1 MNFQETET
9 CTLLMRAYA
18 GECQSHVR
26 YLLASKAAAAQ
37 QLHVIRQVFEFTAK
51 QELIHAQQFAE
62 MLTKNGVSGIRIAA
76 EYPLDAPDDLMHAM
90 LSSAQ
95 FERNEAEG
103 VYPAFAETAAREEQ
117 KEAAALFRMIAE
129 IEQMHANRFTLFGSL
144 MEQDKLFREDQPTQW
159 LCLNCGHIHEGTEA
173 PQNCPVCGA
182 VQGFAVRR
190 NLAPFTPAGTMS

>member
-1 MNFQETET
+1 MNFQDTET

-26 YLLASKAAAAQ
+26 YLLAAKTAAAQ

-51 QELIHAQQFAE
+51 QELIHAQQFADL
-62 MLTKNGVSGIRIAA
+62 LTKNGVSSIRIAA
-76 EYPLDAPDDLMHAM
+76 EYPLDAPQDLAQAL

-103 VYPAFAETAAREEQ
+103 IYPSFAETAAREEQ
-117 KEAAALFRMIAE
+117 QEAAALFRQIAA
-129 IEQMHANRFTLFGSL
+129 IEQTHANRFTLFGSL
-144 MEQDKLFREDQPTQW
+144 MEQGRLFREDQPAVW
-159 LCLNCGHIHEGTEA
+159 LCLNCGHIHEGTEP

-190 NLAPFTPAGTMS
+190 NLAPFTPETA

>member
-26 YLLASKAAAAQ
+26 YLLAAKTAAAQ
-37 QLHVIRQVFEFTAK
+37 QLHVIRQVFEFTAE
-51 QELIHAQQFAE
+51 QELIHAQQFADL
-62 MLTKNGVSGIRIAA
+62 LTKNGVGGIRIAA
-76 EYPLDAPDDLMHAM
+76 EYPLDAPQDLMQAL

-103 VYPAFAETAAREEQ
+103 VYPSFAETAAREEQ
-117 KEAAALFRMIAE
+117 QEAAALFRQIAA
-129 IEQMHANRFTLFGSL
+129 IEQTHSNRFTLFGSL
-144 MEQDKLFREDQPTQW
+144 MEQGKLFREDQPTVW
-159 LCLNCGHIHEGTEA
+159 LCLNCGHIHKGTEP

-190 NLAPFTPAGTMS
+190 NLAPFTPETA

>member
-26 YLLASKAAAAQ
+26 YLLAAKAAAAQ

-51 QELIHAQQFAE
+51 QELIHAQQFAG
-62 MLTKNGVSGIRIAA
+62 MLTKNGVGGIRITA
-76 EYPLDAPDDLMHAM
+76 EYPLDAPDDLMHAL

-103 VYPAFAETAAREEQ
+103 VYPAFAETASREGQ
-117 KEAAALFRMIAE
+117 TEAASLFRQIAAV
-129 IEQMHANRFTLFGSL
+129 EQSHAGRFHLFGSL
-144 MEQDKLFREDQPTQW
+144 MQEGKLFRENQPTVW
-159 LCLNCGHIHEGTEA
+159 LCLNCGHIHEGTEP
-173 PQNCPVCGA
+173 PQNCPVCHA

-190 NLAPFTPAGTMS
+190 QLAPFTAETA